1 MALTKVNTDLLADG
15 GKLNGIEAGADV
27 TDTANVTAAGALMD
41 SELTSIASVKALDQG
56 VATTDS
62 PTFAGLNASGNLT
75 LDVAGEIILD
85 ADQNGVVRIN
95 DAGSNFGAFF
105 KNGTT
110 FTLKSE
116 LADYD
121 MIFSGND
128 GGATIDALTLDM
140 SNAGYATFNS
150 GLNSGGVIELPQ
162 KASFPATGFV
172 HYTNSYLYA
181 FGGVQGSIFKDRTGV
196 NEFLK
201 LQPSQIVFNE
211 DGLDMDFRVESDSNA
226 NMLFVDGGN
235 NSVSIGTSTQSAV
248 LTIQSAGNGY
258 SNGSIALQ
266 GAGISDTN
274 YLTNAGGNFYISYD
288 GTTDDFVIRSS
299 ELVINENGVD
309 RDFRVESDTNAN
321 ALFVDASQNT
331 VVFGNNAV
339 NLASGY
345 SDQAGMGVHAN
356 DGYVQIS
363 SNSTPLTLG
372 RTTAAGRGAHLI
384 MRNASSVVCELGDYN
399 GVPYIGYTGG
409 AGGGI
414 MFNGASIEPT
424 AIGNARTNGANDIGS
439 GNYRWRNG
447 MFSNTVQAK
456 TFERLWNFLD
466 LQGLDMGYFYPVTLD
481 NGSASVTQSFELF
494 KYYGNYNPSLNGVV
508 QHGACSLKLDIAGYS
523 WGGNVIHNYLHH
535 VGSTY
540 RCMVGAVTLRG
551 YYVPVIWLRGGYG
564 YHWTSN
570 NPNLS
575 PTLHTSN
582 TTFYSAPYSYTIGR
596 ITDSVMQGK
605 TGYLG
610 TTQKYGIVP
619 EDTIC
624 NDWYT

>member
-27 TDTANVTAAGALMD
+27 TDTTNVTAAGALMD

-75 LDVAGEIILD
+75 LDVAGDINLDSGGSDILLKV
-85 ADQNGVVRIN
+85 AGTSFASFRENSGNFRI
-95 DAGSNFGAFF
+95 
-105 KNGTT
+105 
-110 FTLKSE
+110 KSE
-116 LADYD
+116 QSDKD
-121 MIFSGND
+121 MLFMGND
-128 GGATIDALTLDM
+128 GGSEITALTLDM

>member
-27 TDTANVTAAGALMD
+27 TDTTNVTAAGALMD